1 MGRFDLIRSFIK
13 FMRFSSGN
21 NQKIILLARRV
32 FFNPFTNDYLRIY
45 QPEIRRAAV
54 IYFFFCIGIS
64 LIAALVP
71 DGEIGKEN
79 RILVYSRFTVVLLS
93 AFFAFLLIRWKF
105 LFRKKI
111 ERYSLLSSGTIVFS
125 ILPYVFLDSERMEL
139 YFHFYT
145 TLVVS
150 GNILLWFTG
159 TTVIFFNVL
168 FYLSLVLCTTL
179 TGNAKELQHDLANV
193 LIYLFTGVFG
203 NLLINFWRVMDHRAK
218 KKLQKAVSKL
228 REKNIQ
234 IEKIS
239 KVDELTRLY
248 NRRYLIEQFEL
259 FLKRAQR
266 YRFSL
271 AMVILDMDYLKEI
284 NDSYG
289 HLAGDLA
296 LRTISDVMKQRVRAT
311 DICSRIGGDEFCILL
326 DAIKK
331 DDLVQLCENLR
342 TEVAEKELS
351 YQTSNGD
358 PVKISVSIGA
368 CILSPVEEFS
378 FDDIY
383 HSIDSALYESKKKGR
398 NRVSF
403 IEPAHFFPKTNPGTS
418 ATS

>member
-1 MGRFDLIRSFIK
+1 
-13 FMRFSSGN
+13 MRLSSGN
-21 NQKIILLARRV
+21 NQKIKLLARRV
-32 FFNPFTNDYLRIY
+32 FFNPFPDDYLRIY
-45 QPEIRRAAV
+45 QPDVRRATV

-64 LIAALVP
+64 FLSFLLP
-71 DGEIGKEN
+71 DGASLLGKEN
-79 RILVYSRFTVVLLS
+79 QILVYSRLTVLLLS
-93 AFFAFLLIRWKF
+93 AFFAFLLIKWRPF
-105 LFRKKI
+105 FRRRI
-111 ERYSLLSSGTIVFS
+111 ERYSILSSGVIVFS
-125 ILPYVFLDSERMEL
+125 ILPYVFLDPGRMGL

-150 GNILLWFTG
+150 GNILLWLTG
-159 TTVIFFNVL
+159 TTVVIFNGL
-168 FYLSLVLCTTL
+168 FYFSLVLCTSL
-179 TGNAKELQHDLANV
+179 TGNKNVLQHDFANV
-193 LIYLFTGVFG
+193 LIYLFTGIFG

-228 REKNIQ
+228 RDKNIQ

-239 KVDELTRLY
+239 KVDELTGLY

-271 AMVILDMDYLKEI
+271 AMIILDMDYLKEI

-289 HLAGDLA
+289 HLAGDLS

-331 DDLVQLCENLR
+331 EDLVQLCENLR
-342 TEVAEKELS
+342 MEVAEKELS
-351 YQTSNGD
+351 YRTQKGS
-358 PVKISVSIGA
+358 PVKITVSIGA
-368 CILSPVEEFS
+368 CIFGPGEEFS

-403 IEPAHFFPKTNPGTS
+403 IEPIRYFPREYPGTTAAS
-418 ATS
+418 

>member
-1 MGRFDLIRSFIK
+1 M
-13 FMRFSSGN
+13 
-21 NQKIILLARRV
+21 
-32 FFNPFTNDYLRIY
+32 
-45 QPEIRRAAV
+45 
-54 IYFFFCIGIS
+54 
-64 LIAALVP
+64 
-71 DGEIGKEN
+71 
-79 RILVYSRFTVVLLS
+79 
-93 AFFAFLLIRWKF
+93 
-105 LFRKKI
+105 
-111 ERYSLLSSGTIVFS
+111 
-125 ILPYVFLDSERMEL
+125 
-139 YFHFYT
+139 
-145 TLVVS
+145 
-150 GNILLWFTG
+150 
-159 TTVIFFNVL
+159 
-168 FYLSLVLCTTL
+168 
-179 TGNAKELQHDLANV
+179 
-193 LIYLFTGVFG
+193 
-203 NLLINFWRVMDHRAK
+203 
-218 KKLQKAVSKL
+218 SKL

-271 AMVILDMDYLKEI
+271 AMIILDMDYLKEI

-331 DDLVQLCENLR
+331 EDLVQLCEKLR
-342 TEVAEKELS
+342 MEVAEKELS
-351 YQTSNGD
+351 YRTPSGD

-368 CILSPVEEFS
+368 CILSPMEEFS

-403 IEPAHFFPKTNPGTS
+403 IEPVRYFSKMNPGTTAAS
-418 ATS
+418 